1 MLTGADG
8 ADPAGPANSDDSAY
22 STDSASSKEHARRRA
37 SVVRAAQRL
46 ALPLRSISY

>member
-1 MLTGADG
+1 MTDG

-22 STDSASSKEHARRRA
+22 STDSANSKEHARRRA

-46 ALPLRSISY
+46 ALPLRSIS